1 MTTILLKNKYKV
13 ENLNEGVSL
22 AEAIDGIAYTATIK
36 LVETKELKNIG
47 LVKGDSIIIYDTSF
61 ETKKDICIFQGVV
74 WSVDKSIS
82 VATHVTLEC
91 KERTVYL
98 EESEDEYLFPAGQT
112 ATQRIQKY
120 CKDWGIPTASLVN
133 TKTKLDKAVYRKET
147 ILSMMLKDLK
157 ETAQKSS
164 NLYKLRMLDKLNII
178 GLGSNKTVW
187 KLETIAEDIDTKS
200 SLNGAITQV
209 KVLGKQDDKKKSPVI
224 GTFKSGTEKY
234 GTLQKIVQDEKI
246 KNSKDG
252 KGRANKLF
260 NFGEESVRISG
271 IDINTIRAGDK
282 VSYNGVIL
290 YVIDVTHNLGSPGKM
305 TLNLT
310 SLDQIYRRFYDG
322 DNF

>member
-1 MTTILLKNKYKV
+1 MSTILLKNKYKV
-13 ENLNEGVSL
+13 ENLNEGISL
-22 AEAIDGIAYTATIK
+22 TEAIDGIAYTATVK
-36 LVETKELKNIG
+36 LVETNEFKSIG
-47 LVKGDSIIIYDTSF
+47 LVKGDSIEIYNTNF
-61 ETKKDICIFQGVV
+61 ETKKEVLVFNGIV
-74 WSVDKSIS
+74 WSIDKSSSI
-82 VATHVTLEC
+82 AKHITLEC

-98 EESEDEYLFPAGQT
+98 EESQDEYLLPAGQT

-120 CKDWGIPTASLVN
+120 CKDWGIPTASLVD
-133 TKTKLDKAVYRKET
+133 TKTKLAKAVYRSET
-147 ILSMMLKDLK
+147 ILGMMLKDLK

-187 KLETIAEDIDTKS
+187 KLETIAEDVDTKS
-200 SLNGAITQV
+200 SLNGAVTQV

-290 YVIDVTHNLGSPGKM
+290 YVVDITHNLGNPGKM

-322 DNF
+322 DNV